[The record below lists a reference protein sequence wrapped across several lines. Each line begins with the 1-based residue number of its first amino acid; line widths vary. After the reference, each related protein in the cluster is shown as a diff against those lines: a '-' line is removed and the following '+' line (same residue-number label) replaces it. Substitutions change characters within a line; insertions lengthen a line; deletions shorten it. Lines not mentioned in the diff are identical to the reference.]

1 MTTTMNKTAVAKL
14 RYLKVAPRKVR
25 SVAGLIRG
33 LSVPAAQAQ
42 LMVQTRRAATPL
54 MKLLNSAIANAE
66 NLEMDVNKLYI
77 SSLRVDQGPMLKR
90 MLPKARGRGT
100 VLQKIMSHVT
110 LELGEKE
117 NLKQAPFVMP
127 RRVKAE
133 KGTAA
138 PKAAEKPKV
147 QHDHSEDTKVKES
160 KGIRAKLF
168 NRKAGEA

>member
-1 MTTTMNKTAVAKL
+1 MNTTMNKTAVAKL
-14 RYLKVAPRKVR
+14 RYLKIAPRKVR

-42 LMVQTRRAATPL
+42 LMVQTRRASTPL
-54 MKLLNSAIANAE
+54 MKLLNSAVANAE
-66 NLEMDVNKLYI
+66 NLEMDVTKLYI

-117 NLKQAPFVMP
+117 GLKQAPFVMP
-127 RRVKAE
+127 RRAKAE
-133 KGTAA
+133 KGVA
-138 PKAAEKPKV
+138 PKKEDKKP
-147 QHDHSEDTKVKES
+147 QHDHSGEEPKVKES